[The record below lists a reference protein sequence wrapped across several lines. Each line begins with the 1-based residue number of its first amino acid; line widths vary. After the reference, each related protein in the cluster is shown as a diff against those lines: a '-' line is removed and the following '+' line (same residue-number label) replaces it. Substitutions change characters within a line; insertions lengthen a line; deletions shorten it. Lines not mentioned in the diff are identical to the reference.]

1 MKQVDWKQ
9 WNVDAVGAGLV
20 LTVILAGYGMLVHRP
35 LGDALR
41 KAPAVRDLED
51 ARADLDS
58 LQNTYTLQQ
67 RKVDAIQ
74 NRLDADRA
82 ALLRPRTAD
91 GFLSQLNDIAKQC
104 GVQVARW
111 KPMGVEDHDDYQ
123 AERFLVEGRASFPA
137 IYRWLA
143 LIEAGVPFMDVTHF
157 SIRTLAKG
165 SENTCVFE
173 CSLTSYSDSPRA
185 EQVAVAR

>member
-9 WNVDAVGAGLV
+9 WNVDAVGFGLV
-20 LTVILAGYGMLVHRP
+20 LTVMLAGYGMLVHRP

-41 KAPAVRDLED
+41 KVPAVRGVED

-58 LQNTYTLQQ
+58 LQNMCMLQQ

-74 NRLDADRA
+74 KRLDAGRT
-82 ALLRPRTAD
+82 ALLRPRTAE

-111 KPMGVEDHDDYQ
+111 KPLGVEDHDDYQ
-123 AERFLVEGRASFPA
+123 AERFLVEGRAPFPA

-143 LIEAGVPFMDVTHF
+143 LIETGVPFMDVTHL

-165 SENTCVFE
+165 FENTCVFE
-173 CSLTSYSDSPRA
+173 CSLTSYSDSPKA
-185 EQVAVAR
+185 EQVAAVR